1 MQCFQKSIL
10 FFKIAPYHIDWFSKK
25 FHSNK
30 VWQQFFVFVLQTSS
44 EVVWILWNGTHDI
57 ALSQHLTF
65 DNYSTHNF
73 LFLAVRVFDWP
84 IIPETENELFVNIY
98 IEATYKSVDDSNIL
112 SCINYSK
119 CHIHC
124 DLIIQSAMN
133 WIYLSM
139 ITQMCPSLQQGTG
152 CLAPGRGA
160 PVARLTSTFLYLRSY
175 DHFFCLRHNH
185 RHSYLRNG

>member
-1 MQCFQKSIL
+1 MFFGVTSAHWPCGDRVLITCCSVLDGCWYGTKTKHSPWFYKKNTQYNVINKHTKDKNQKKTKYKQLFFRLDMQCFQKSIL

-84 IIPETENELFVNIY
+84 IIPETESELFVTKYIY
-98 IEATYKSVDDSNIL
+98 
-112 SCINYSK
+112 
-119 CHIHC
+119 
-124 DLIIQSAMN
+124 
-133 WIYLSM
+133 W
-139 ITQMCPSLQQGTG
+139 
-152 CLAPGRGA
+152 
-160 PVARLTSTFLYLRSY
+160 
-175 DHFFCLRHNH
+175 
-185 RHSYLRNG
+185 SYLQKCRWQ

>member
-1 MQCFQKSIL
+1 MFFGVTSAHWPCGDRVLITCCSVLDGCWYGTKTKHSPWFYKKNTKYNVINKHTKDKNQKKTKYKQLFFRLDMQCFQKSIL

-84 IIPETENELFVNIY
+84 IIPETENELFVTKYIY
-98 IEATYKSVDDSNIL
+98 
-112 SCINYSK
+112 
-119 CHIHC
+119 
-124 DLIIQSAMN
+124 
-133 WIYLSM
+133 W
-139 ITQMCPSLQQGTG
+139 
-152 CLAPGRGA
+152 
-160 PVARLTSTFLYLRSY
+160 
-175 DHFFCLRHNH
+175 
-185 RHSYLRNG
+185 SYLQKCRWQ

>member
-1 MQCFQKSIL
+1 MDLKENVINKHTKDKNQKKTTYKQLFFRLDMQCFQKSIL

-84 IIPETENELFVNIY
+84 IIPETENELFVTKY
-98 IEATYKSVDDSNIL
+98 ILKLLTKV
-112 SCINYSK
+112 
-119 CHIHC
+119 
-124 DLIIQSAMN
+124 
-133 WIYLSM
+133 SM
-139 ITQMCPSLQQGTG
+139 TVTF
-152 CLAPGRGA
+152 CLA
-160 PVARLTSTFLYLRSY
+160 
-175 DHFFCLRHNH
+175 
-185 RHSYLRNG
+185 

>member
-73 LFLAVRVFDWP
+73 LFLAVRVFDRP
-84 IIPETENELFVNIY
+84 IIPETENELFVTKYIY
-98 IEATYKSVDDSNIL
+98 
-112 SCINYSK
+112 
-119 CHIHC
+119 
-124 DLIIQSAMN
+124 
-133 WIYLSM
+133 W
-139 ITQMCPSLQQGTG
+139 
-152 CLAPGRGA
+152 
-160 PVARLTSTFLYLRSY
+160 
-175 DHFFCLRHNH
+175 
-185 RHSYLRNG
+185 SYLQKCRWQLHSVLHKLFKMSYTLRFNNTKCYELNISFDDYTNVSQSSAGNGLSGSWSGCSCSSFNINVSISSFLWSFLLSSP

>member
-1 MQCFQKSIL
+1 MVQRRNILPGFIKKNTLYNVINKHTKDKNQKKTKYKQLFFRLDMQCFQKSIL

-84 IIPETENELFVNIY
+84 IIPETENELFVTKYIY
-98 IEATYKSVDDSNIL
+98 
-112 SCINYSK
+112 
-119 CHIHC
+119 
-124 DLIIQSAMN
+124 
-133 WIYLSM
+133 W
-139 ITQMCPSLQQGTG
+139 
-152 CLAPGRGA
+152 
-160 PVARLTSTFLYLRSY
+160 
-175 DHFFCLRHNH
+175 
-185 RHSYLRNG
+185 SYLQKCRWQ